1 MNRRILS
8 ASALAF
14 LLGTVG
20 RLIAADTTAAA
31 LAAESEAYCTSTINR
46 DGRPTPP
53 SVVIQ
58 KVKEACA
65 LLEKE
70 GPAAFPKFSGKNS
83 PFIYEGTYIW
93 IHALHN
99 LEMLVHPIKYKIVGT
114 RLASLKDVKGKRL
127 FVVMNDL
134 VREKGESWVEYF
146 WPKPGTKDFV
156 RKISYA
162 RGCKMANGVEVVV
175 GSGMYKFSEEDI
187 AKLEL
192 H

>member
-1 MNRRILS
+1 MNRWILPAIVLTFS
-8 ASALAF
+8 
-14 LLGTVG
+14 LGTTG
-20 RLIAADTTAAA
+20 RLTAADTTAAA
-31 LAAESEAYCTSTINR
+31 LAAESEAYCSSTINN
-46 DGRPTPP
+46 DRPTPP
-53 SVVIQ
+53 SVVVQ

-83 PFIYEGTYIW
+83 PFIYEGTYIC

-134 VREKGESWVEYF
+134 VRERGESWVEYF
-146 WPKPGTKDFV
+146 WPKPGTNDYV
-156 RKISYA
+156 RKISYV
-162 RGCKMANGVEVVV
+162 RRCRMANGVEVVV
-175 GSGMYKFSEEDI
+175 GSGMYKFSEE
-187 AKLEL
+187 AVAEL
-192 H
+192 DLH